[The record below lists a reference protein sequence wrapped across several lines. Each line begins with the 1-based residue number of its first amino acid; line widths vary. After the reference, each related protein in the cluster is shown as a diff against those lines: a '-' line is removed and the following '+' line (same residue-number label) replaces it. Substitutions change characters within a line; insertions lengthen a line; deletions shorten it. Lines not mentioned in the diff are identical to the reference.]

1 MSLVATSIPLY
12 FIEEFYKMH
21 NEEAGPVPIATQGPY
36 LGGVSVLSPPPVI
49 SDSLNHQILFNNLTM
64 PGFLK

>member
-1 MSLVATSIPLY
+1 
-12 FIEEFYKMH
+12 MH

-36 LGGVSVLSPPPVI
+36 LGGVSVLSPPSVI
-49 SDSLNHQILFNNLTM
+49 FDSLNHQILFNNLTM